1 MVYIINYKIKQSN
14 DTNNELIMSTF
25 NDTQANIDGYKVYNL
40 YGGYVEDDDE
50 TTREYERL
58 AEEAEELYIASIKA
72 EEERRLITVKKNLLI
87 MRIKR
92 HMRMRAAYKNRR
104 ASLKLLPIII
114 E

>member
-1 MVYIINYKIKQSN
+1 MIYIINYKIKQSN

-25 NDTQANIDGYKVYNL
+25 VDTQENMVGYKIYNL
-40 YGGYVEDDDE
+40 YGGYVGDEDE
-50 TTREYERL
+50 AEYLRL
-58 AEEAEELYIASIKA
+58 ADEAEELYIASIKA

-104 ASLKLLPIII
+104 ASLKLLTIII